1 MIIVVANYK
10 GGVGKTTIA
19 INLAHAFKGSIKTYI
34 VDFDPQKSLSVFE
47 ELYSKFDFDA
57 KAKKIEFLSKE
68 DYQKGKF
75 EAKSVVIVDTPPYFI
90 ENFKVVFK
98 DADYVILPTKT
109 GLFDI
114 ANIAHILDAV
124 GESTKIGILLNM
136 VKPSTNLTSDAI
148 IALKEFETDNV
159 KVLNTQLSN
168 RVSYIRSILQSNG
181 IYESG
186 DAKAKSEFESLI
198 KEILIKITH

>member
-47 ELYSKFDFDA
+47 ELYGNLESNA
-57 KAKKIEFLSKE
+57 KDKKIEFLSKN

-75 EAKSVVIVDTPPYFI
+75 ESKSVVIVDTPPYFI
-90 ENFKVVFK
+90 ENFNVVFK

-114 ANIAHILDAV
+114 ANIAHILESI
-124 GESTKIGILLNM
+124 GEETKTGILLNM
-136 VKPSTNLTSDAI
+136 VKPSSNLTTDAI
-148 IALKEFETDNV
+148 SALKEFENDKV
-159 KVLNTQLSN
+159 KVLNSQLSN

-198 KEILIKITH
+198 KEILINITH